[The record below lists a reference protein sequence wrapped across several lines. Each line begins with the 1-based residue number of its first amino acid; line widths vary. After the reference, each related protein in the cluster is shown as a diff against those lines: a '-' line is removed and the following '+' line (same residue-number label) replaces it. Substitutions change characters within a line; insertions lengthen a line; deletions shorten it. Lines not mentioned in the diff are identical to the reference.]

1 MFTGNEPVLD
11 SQTVA
16 PSDCRCVPSYAS
28 YWAGE
33 PEVGRLVYNSHE
45 WALHAIEAQIE
56 LSGREV
62 TEMHGKANIVIGTAE
77 EAIANCDDA
86 IRINPE
92 DAEIYFRRGLA
103 RKILRQISLAKSD
116 LKCARS
122 LAQKQGRKGLL
133 RSIERELENLNTK
146 TFRVEPHSSEYA
158 PGVDPDKLKEILYD
172 LDDEHFARK
181 NLK

>member
-1 MFTGNEPVLD
+1 
-11 SQTVA
+11 
-16 PSDCRCVPSYAS
+16 
-28 YWAGE
+28 
-33 PEVGRLVYNSHE
+33 
-45 WALHAIEAQIE
+45 
-56 LSGREV
+56 
-62 TEMHGKANIVIGTAE
+62 MHGKAKIVICTAE
-77 EAIANCDDA
+77 EAIATCDDA
-86 IRINPE
+86 IRINPD

-103 RKILRQISLAKSD
+103 RKTLRQISLAKSD

-122 LAQKQGRKGLL
+122 LAQKQGRKRLL
-133 RSIERELENLNTK
+133 RSIEQELENLNTK

>member
-1 MFTGNEPVLD
+1 M
-11 SQTVA
+11 
-16 PSDCRCVPSYAS
+16 
-28 YWAGE
+28 
-33 PEVGRLVYNSHE
+33 YNSHE
-45 WALHAIEAQIE
+45 WAPHVIEAHLE
-56 LSGREV
+56 LCGREV
-62 TEMHGKANIVIGTAE
+62 TEMHGKAKIVICTAE
-77 EAIANCDDA
+77 EAIATCDDA
-86 IRINPE
+86 IRINPD

-103 RKILRQISLAKSD
+103 RKTLRQISLAKSD

-122 LAQKQGRKGLL
+122 LAQKQGRKRLL
-133 RSIERELENLNTK
+133 RSIEQELENLNTK